1 VEYYEYWNP
10 ITVLGYA
17 KLTITLI
24 KYTPPAVWNCKR
36 KSTKGWSIFNIVLD
50 LIGGVFSMTSGGLS
64 AENGLNLTKVILG
77 FITIVYDVLFCI
89 QHYCLFRNSE
99 EENDQKLIDDSNGI
113 LETVDGPLSGSG
125 TK

>member
-1 VEYYEYWNP
+1 
-10 ITVLGYA
+10 
-17 KLTITLI
+17 
-24 KYTPPAVWNCKR
+24 
-36 KSTKGWSIFNIVLD
+36 
-50 LIGGVFSMTSGGLS
+50 MTSGGLS

-125 TK
+125 TKWFVLSSWKTIINNAGVNFFLKFSSSP